1 MDDAS
6 GELFARIL
14 KSVSKHFW
22 LVALARRTEAGGF
35 EVDPDIGS
43 HIELADLGHRDL
55 IKLASLAI
63 GDRPL
68 PRPRVEEIIDRS
80 GGNPMFLLAML
91 EASTGTGASGDLP
104 GSVEEV
110 ITARIDQLD
119 PSLRRLL
126 RYGSA
131 LGRNVDVALL
141 IESVG
146 DDLPEASDPVNWSAL
161 LDFLEPSDGKGWK
174 FRHNLFRNVAYGSL
188 PFGVRKGLHER
199 IGTVLEAR
207 SDDTARDADQ
217 LSLHFSLA
225 GDNART
231 WQYSTLAGDRAR
243 DRYANVEAAD
253 FYDRVLAASSGL
265 HSVERSQVAVVSE
278 SLGDVSE
285 LAGLYDPAKAAF
297 SDARRGFHG
306 DVAST
311 ARVMAKQGLLSEKN
325 GDLPNA
331 LRWFRRGL
339 TLLDKNAESALEQ
352 RADLQIAYAGVKF
365 RQGRFQQCAEWCE
378 RALKDLGSNNFDAQQ
393 AHALYMLIGAN
404 AALRRSSGDIAPEA
418 MDIDIYERI
427 GDLFGL
433 GALLNNIGIE
443 AFNRGD
449 WDEALEMWERSRT
462 ARTDAGDVIGA
473 AASANN
479 IAEIYSDQGRVKPG
493 DRAVPR
499 GAGRVGGRAVPGWCC
514 PREPQSRPCRCPGRH
529 GRPCPTPPGYRRRE
543 VRRDGSAV
551 VCG

>member
-1 MDDAS
+1 M
-6 GELFARIL
+6 
-14 KSVSKHFW
+14 
-22 LVALARRTEAGGF
+22 
-35 EVDPDIGS
+35 
-43 HIELADLGHRDL
+43 
-55 IKLASLAI
+55 
-63 GDRPL
+63 GD
-68 PRPRVEEIIDRS
+68 E
-80 GGNPMFLLAML
+80 
-91 EASTGTGASGDLP
+91 
-104 GSVEEV
+104 
-110 ITARIDQLD
+110 
-119 PSLRRLL
+119 
-126 RYGSA
+126 
-131 LGRNVDVALL
+131 
-141 IESVG
+141 
-146 DDLPEASDPVNWSAL
+146 LPEASDPVNWSAL
-161 LDFLEPSDGKGWK
+161 SDYLEPSDGEAWK
-174 FRHNLFRNVAYGSL
+174 FRHNLFRDVAYGSL
-188 PFGVRKGLHER
+188 PFGLRKRLHQR

-225 GDNART
+225 GDNERT

-253 FYDRVLAASSGL
+253 FYGRALAASSSL
-265 HSVERSQVAVVSE
+265 RSVERSQVAVVSE

-297 SDARRGFHG
+297 SGARRGFHG

-331 LRWFRRGL
+331 LRWLRRGL
-339 TLLDKNAESALEQ
+339 TLLDKNDESAPKQ

-365 RQGRFQQCAEWCE
+365 RQGRFQQCAEWCD
-378 RALKDLGSNNFDAQQ
+378 RALEDLGSRDFDAQR

-418 MDIDIYERI
+418 MAIYERI

-479 IAEIYSDQGRVKPG
+479 IAEIYSDQGRVHQAIELFHEALAVWEGAQFPVG
-493 DRAVPR
+493 VALVNLNLGRADARAGMADRAQR
-499 GAGRVGGRAVPGWCC
+499 RLDIAGEKFAEMGAQSYVVDTNIRRAEAFTLNG
-514 PREPQSRPCRCPGRH
+514 EFDKASKLAESIL
-529 GRPCPTPPGYRRRE
+529 RE
-543 VRRDGSAV
+543 VTPTVHNKVFGSTLFRILAFCCEAEGDAAGSRANLEKSLQLAHEADAAFEVALTLEGLIRFHRDDERSASWQEEETELFQRLGVIATPRLATSEHDSEVFTRPVTLVGSLLERSR
-551 VCG
+551 